1 MKKNINEKEENNCS
15 DENSNNICNNL
26 GERITTKEIIIKN
39 KEEYKRKNEN
49 DLEILKIEEN
59 NFVEKKFQ
67 LDDIDLLKI
76 KKIKFKNINNL
87 FLENLLIF
95 KKYDIKNNSNGNEQK
110 ANEESE
116 KESDGLNLEEI
127 IFKNC
132 TINDINFSNLFP
144 MIKKF
149 KLINC
154 KISFDINNNINFNFL
169 THLSLENIGLID
181 VNFEHFFFKIRAN
194 ISLRKNLKYI
204 SLKNNL
210 LGMIDLCKGIP
221 NNKIIDRAE
230 FSNLEIFDCS
240 NNKIF
245 FVSNIT
251 INAIKNIKIFDLTNN
266 NIAFPSGYNK
276 LIKSSNKL
284 GFLLLLTKNYGLL
297 REYNR
302 LEYANYLSNILSK
315 INYDIEKLSLI
326 NLYINNTYE
335 IMKQIDLSKFN
346 KSLIELDL
354 SYGIINNNDLI
365 SLLKNNLALYNLKN
379 FNLTRNKLTEEIFDL
394 LLENKYQDKF
404 TKLKI
409 LNLSENQINF
419 VESQKYQ
426 NFFENFKSIK
436 LFIVK
441 HTNFEKC
448 INNYLKNK
456 TIRYY
461 ENERNKVKKTNYTKE
476 DLEIKK
482 ILNNNHYLR
491 TKTNIT
497 ININDIHNNKYLSRI
512 KKLFPEILEQIIIE
526 TKDF

>member
-1 MKKNINEKEENNCS
+1 MKNKINENEGNNNILN
-15 DENSNNICNNL
+15 ENSNNFDERNNKCKEF
-26 GERITTKEIIIKN
+26 ERKN
-39 KEEYKRKNEN
+39 KN
-49 DLEILKIEEN
+49 DLTILKIEEK
-59 NFVEKKFQ
+59 NFLEKK
-67 LDDIDLLKI
+67 LIIDESDLLKI
-76 KKIKFKNINNL
+76 KKIVFKNINDL
-87 FLENLLIF
+87 FSENLLIF
-95 KKYDIKNNSNGNEQK
+95 KKRKYEIIDNSN
-110 ANEESE
+110 ESE
-116 KESDGLNLEEI
+116 KKQIEELEKECNSLNLEEI

-132 TINDINFSNLFP
+132 KINEVNFSNLFP
-144 MIKKF
+144 TIKKF

-154 KISFDINNNINFNFL
+154 KIPFEIYNNINFNYL
-169 THLSLENIGLID
+169 THLSLENVGLVD
-181 VNFEHFFFKIRAN
+181 VNFEHFFFKIRSN
-194 ISLRKNLKYI
+194 ISLRKNLKYF

-245 FVSNIT
+245 YVSNIT
-251 INAIKNIKIFDLTNN
+251 INAIKNIKLFDLTNN

-302 LEYANYLSNILSK
+302 LEYVNYLFNIISK
-315 INYDIEKLSLI
+315 FNYDIEKLSLI

-335 IMKQIDLSKFN
+335 MMKQIDLSKFN

-354 SYGIINNNDLI
+354 SYGHINNNDLI
-365 SLLKNNLALYNLKN
+365 SLLKNNLALYNLKKL
-379 FNLTRNKLTEEIFDL
+379 NLTRNKLTEGIFDL

-409 LNLSENQINF
+409 INLSENQINF
-419 VESQKYQ
+419 IESQKYQ

-441 HTNFEKC
+441 YTNFEKC

-456 TIRYY
+456 VIRYY
-461 ENERNKVKKTNYTKE
+461 ENERNKEKKTNYTDE

-482 ILNNNHYLR
+482 IIDNNNYLR
-491 TKTNIT
+491 AKTNIT
-497 ININDIHNNKYLSRI
+497 ININDIYNNKYLPKI
-512 KKLFPEILEQIIIE
+512 KKHFPEILEKIIIE
-526 TKDF
+526 TRFLN